1 MSNPFKIK
9 IRVDIIIALI
19 FFIFISSLFG
29 EKPYFQNRCL
39 WVVRYSLA
47 SKTSIDKLLQFAVQY
62 NFNHVFVQ
70 VRGRGDSLYRSSLVP
85 RSEVLKGDK
94 FDPLQYVIQE
104 GHKLQLNVHAWV
116 NVYMLWSA
124 EKYPSYEHHLFNRHP
139 DWLDVVME
147 ETNKY
152 LYTAERLTTDASG
165 QDGFYLAPNHPSV
178 NPYLLAVFK
187 EILNNY
193 NLDGFHLDYVRY
205 KNQYYGYNSVGIEK
219 FNNQYSS
226 SNKFDSG
233 FIQTVGK
240 KDLTNDYLIKREET
254 LLNSITELVIKL
266 NSVVKNMNREITL
279 SAAVKP
285 NIEMAKKLYYQEW
298 DMWLSEGLID
308 WVLVMNYDPN
318 FQNFVKNITAIKNQM
333 SIIEISKIVMG
344 VALYNQTPENAL
356 KKIQYSYDAGFKG
369 IALFSYNVI
378 TEHLNQMKPILSINA
393 MKE

>member
-1 MSNPFKIK
+1 MFNPIKIK

-19 FFIFISSLFG
+19 FFIFISRLFG

-62 NFNHVFVQ
+62 NFNHIFVQ
-70 VRGRGDSLYRSSLVP
+70 VRGRGDCLYRSSLAP
-85 RSEVLKGDK
+85 RSEILKDDR
-94 FDPLQYVIQE
+94 FDPLEYVIQE
-104 GHKLQLNVHAWV
+104 GHKLQLNVHVWV

-124 EKYPSYEHHLFNRHP
+124 EKYPSDEYHLFNRHP
-139 DWLDVVME
+139 DWLDVVRE

-152 LYTAERLTTDASG
+152 LYSSERLTTDASA
-165 QDGFYLAPNHPSV
+165 QEGFYLAPNHPSV
-178 NPYLLAVFK
+178 NPYLLSVFK
-187 EILNNY
+187 ELLNNY
-193 NLDGFHLDYVRY
+193 NLDGLHLDYIRY
-205 KNQYYGYNSVGIEK
+205 KNQHYGYNSVGIEK
-219 FNNQYSS
+219 NNNQSRS
-226 SNKFDSG
+226 SNHFDPES
-233 FIQTVGK
+233 IQTVGD
-240 KDLTNDYLIKREET
+240 KDLYNDYFMKREET

-279 SAAVKP
+279 SVAAKP
-285 NIEMAKKLYYQEW
+285 NIEMAKKLYFQEW
-298 DMWLSEGLID
+298 DMWLSGGLID

-318 FQNFVKNITAIKNQM
+318 FQTFVDNITAIENRM

-356 KKIQYSYDAGFKG
+356 KKIQYSYDAGLKG

-378 TEHLNQMKPILSINA
+378 IKNINQMKPVLSINA
-393 MKE
+393 MKD

>member
-1 MSNPFKIK
+1 MPKQ
-9 IRVDIIIALI
+9 
-19 FFIFISSLFG
+19 
-29 EKPYFQNRCL
+29 PQ
-39 WVVRYSLA
+39 
-47 SKTSIDKLLQFAVQY
+47 
-62 NFNHVFVQ
+62 
-70 VRGRGDSLYRSSLVP
+70 
-85 RSEVLKGDK
+85 
-94 FDPLQYVIQE
+94 
-104 GHKLQLNVHAWV
+104 
-116 NVYMLWSA
+116 
-124 EKYPSYEHHLFNRHP
+124 
-139 DWLDVVME
+139 
-147 ETNKY
+147 
-152 LYTAERLTTDASG
+152 
-165 QDGFYLAPNHPSV
+165 
-178 NPYLLAVFK
+178 
-187 EILNNY
+187 
-193 NLDGFHLDYVRY
+193 
-205 KNQYYGYNSVGIEK
+205 
-219 FNNQYSS
+219 
-226 SNKFDSG
+226 
-233 FIQTVGK
+233 
-240 KDLTNDYLIKREET
+240 
-254 LLNSITELVIKL
+254 IKL